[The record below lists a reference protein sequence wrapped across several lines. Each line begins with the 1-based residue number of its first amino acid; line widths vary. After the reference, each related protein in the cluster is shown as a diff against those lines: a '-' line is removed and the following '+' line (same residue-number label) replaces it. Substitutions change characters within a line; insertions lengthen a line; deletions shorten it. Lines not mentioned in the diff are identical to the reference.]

1 VSKAHVESPPSVPDE
16 ILKYVRTGAAVRVR
30 LIAGQS
36 LSRGRESV
44 DSRVQGG
51 FESVGAALGLG
62 KEKSALHGGEQ
73 CKGKP
78 ARG

>member
-1 VSKAHVESPPSVPDE
+1 MSGREQPSVFTSSPGS
-16 ILKYVRTGAAVRVR
+16 LCRVVVN
-30 LIAGQS
+30 LC
-36 LSRGRESV
+36 
-44 DSRVQGG
+44 DNRVQGG

-62 KEKSALHGGEQ
+62 KEKSALHSGEQ

>member
-1 VSKAHVESPPSVPDE
+1 VFTSSPGS
-16 ILKYVRTGAAVRVR
+16 LCRVVVN
-30 LIAGQS
+30 
-36 LSRGRESV
+36 LSDNRI
-44 DSRVQGG
+44 QGG